1 MTSLWH
7 FCLLTLYK
15 GQNLSELKMKSFLK
29 NGKFFT
35 PVVIL
40 ISFLLG
46 GSARLPSVDEDDN
59 FYLSNYSTYSV
70 GDIAKVNL
78 YSYSRSDKDFNFRL
92 LKIIDPIKFFSFLDQ
107 NSSRYAF
114 DIWGKDKTLLLRYTS
129 LIKEWSHKPNI
140 LQNYY
145 SQEVNVGKID
155 DQGIYIVQAIRNDKV
170 GYCGVVVTNYAMVY
184 KNNQKQLLGFIADA
198 KSGDFIKNARFDFYQ
213 NGKSLGTKSADNDGL
228 LYVDLVELKGIENN
242 NLQLFGQAG
251 DEVILGDPYFYFNR
265 GKNEYLTAYI
275 YTQQPVYRPGQE
287 VNFKA
292 IFRNKKGNEIT
303 NVPETKFNISVKSP
317 KNKEVFS
324 GEAETNEFGSLSGSF
339 FLDENADLGYYSI
352 IFTKDG
358 ISYYGSFTVEEYK
371 KPEYKVNV
379 TTDKPQYATG
389 DKINAVV
396 SADYYFGS
404 SVKNANVQIN
414 IYRQNYWRPWWYWS
428 EWAWFYKGFRNDKF
442 FGGQQELI
450 YQQSGTLNESGKFE
464 FTYKVES
471 DKNYDYQYIIS
482 AQVTDASR
490 RAINGSTQTFVTRGS
505 FTISTSPEKYFYQ
518 QGKEVKIRVN
528 ASDFSDKPIQTD
540 FRVIVNYPD
549 DHKNVK
555 IKPQSDTIWAKTNE
569 AGSSVVKFIPEDN
582 RNGYFNYQVIAF
594 DEKEREIQASG
605 SFYVGDVNDY
615 YYQRTSAGLE
625 IITDKDSYDKG
636 DSLIAYVFL
645 PDNNQELLLTYE
657 TDKIISYKKLKPTN
671 NSFEIREKL
680 TDEFSP
686 SFNISISF
694 VKDRIFYQT
703 TKLVGVLAKDKFL
716 NISLIPSKKVY
727 KPGENAEYEILVKDY
742 LGNPVKNTEISFGI
756 IDESIYAI
764 KEDETQPIETFF
776 YSPQYSYLPTYN
788 SLQSGYFSSYSRPAT
803 YIDKNYFSYKQ
814 DSKTHKGRLIG
825 KIKIENEEKI
835 PDGLFVILTGEKYYY
850 TTKIDS
856 LGNYEIKNVAKGN
869 YELFLSAGI
878 GGMILIDKI
887 FVSGEKKLDLTLNES
902 QKQQLESMIAQNVG
916 GTSEENERGNVLG
929 RQDAALPM
937 VSEMKL
943 ADGLMKKEG
952 RDKSSYLQADV
963 RSNFVDALIWKA
975 HVVTDEYGKANV
987 KFKIPDNLTTWRA
1000 TVRGIT
1006 KQTDVGQ
1013 NVDKF
1018 ISRKD
1023 LLVRMETPR
1032 FFRQD
1037 DEVIISTIVH
1047 NYLSSSKTTKIE
1059 FTSDMLKLIGS
1070 KINSKDIH
1078 SDFGHKKVYEVKIPA
1093 NSELRID
1100 WKCKVDYP
1108 AGEATLKASALTDE
1122 ESDAMEVKVQII
1134 PNGIKVVDPL
1144 IADYPGDEVKE
1155 QIEFFIPADV
1165 DLRSANFSFTLN
1177 PSLAGTMLKSLDDL
1191 AGYPYGCVEQTMSR
1205 FLPTIIVANTFKE
1218 INVPF
1223 KSKTIDELPKYVE
1236 AGLKR
1241 LYDFQH
1247 SDGGWGWWTNDQS
1260 HPYMTAY
1267 VIYGMGLAKDAG
1279 YNINENVFNTGL
1291 NNLKSQII
1299 NAKPDIDETTLAYM
1313 LYSLSTAIKNQN
1325 FEKETYLEIID
1336 ILTRKNLK
1344 SYPLSLLAITLKNMN
1359 ELYRAKE
1366 LTAELLKQVNEE
1378 KSFAFWGGQEWHY
1391 NWQNDNV
1398 QGTAFAVKAL
1408 LNINGNSQ
1416 LISKAVNWL
1425 LKKKQGYSWRSTQE
1439 TAVVLFAL
1447 TDYLKITKELDP
1459 DYSVKVYLNGKQV
1472 AQKKFNPSDIYKEA
1486 KTFTFSDSDLKR
1498 GKNVISIEKSG
1509 KGKLYFS
1516 GVNEFFT
1523 ENISDIR
1530 NDNGFKIK
1538 REYYVLE
1545 TGEKDGRIIYFKKKF
1560 DGTITSGQDIFV
1572 KTFVES
1578 KSDNLDYFILEDML
1592 PSGFEVVKDMDKY
1605 FIDGENNYQTYYDY
1619 NYYEFLP
1626 WRWHY
1631 ADREYRD
1638 EKVAFFVTTCQSKME
1653 FSYIIKAQ
1661 IPGEYKIMPAQ
1672 GYLMYYPELN
1682 GFSEIVKVRVD
1693 DVK

>member
-1 MTSLWH
+1 
-7 FCLLTLYK
+7 
-15 GQNLSELKMKSFLK
+15 MKSFFNNKKL
-29 NGKFFT
+29 FI

-46 GSARLPSVDEDDN
+46 GSARLPLVDENNN

-70 GDIAKVNL
+70 GDLAKVNL
-78 YSYSRSDKDFNFRL
+78 YSYAKSDKAFNFRL
-92 LKIIDPIKFFSFLDQ
+92 LKVLDPIKFFSFLDQ

-129 LIKEWSHKPNI
+129 LVKEWSHKSKLSKNS
-140 LQNYY
+140 Y
-145 SQEVNVGKID
+145 SQEINVGKID
-155 DQGIYIVQAIRNDKV
+155 EPGIYIVQAIRNDKV

-184 KNNQKQLLGFIADA
+184 KNNQKQLLAFIADA
-198 KSGDFIKNARFDFYQ
+198 KSGNFINNALFDFYQ
-213 NGKSLGTKSADNDGL
+213 NGKYLSTKPSDNDGL
-228 LYVDLVELKGIENN
+228 LYVDLADFKRIENN
-242 NLQLFGQAG
+242 NIQLFGHAG
-251 DEVILGDPYFYFNR
+251 DEIILSDPYFYFNR

-292 IFRNKKGNEIT
+292 IFRHKKGNEIT
-303 NVPETKFNISVKSP
+303 NIPETKFNISVKSP

-324 GEAETNEFGSLSGSF
+324 GEAETNEFGSLSANF

-371 KPEYKVNV
+371 KPEYRVNV
-379 TTDKPQYATG
+379 VTDRNQYANG

-404 SVKNANVQIN
+404 PVKNANVQIN

-442 FGGQQELI
+442 FGSQQELI
-450 YQQSGTLNESGKFE
+450 YEQSGTLNDSGKFE

-528 ASDFSDKPIQTD
+528 TSDFSDKPVQTD
-540 FRVIVNYPD
+540 FRVIITYPQNTNE
-549 DHKNVK
+549 KTLTGA
-555 IKPQSDTIWAKTNE
+555 DTLYGKTNPG
-569 AGSSVVKFIPEDN
+569 GSAVVNFKPKSD
-582 RNGYFNYQVIAF
+582 RAGYFSYKVIAF
-594 DEKEREIQASG
+594 DEKEREIETSN
-605 SFYVGDVNDY
+605 SFFIGDYNSY
-615 YYQRTSAGLE
+615 YYQRTNAGLE
-625 IITDKDSYDKG
+625 IITDKEAYEKN

-645 PDNNQELLLTYE
+645 PNNNQELLLTYE
-657 TDKIISYKKLKPTN
+657 TDKIISYKKLKPVK

-680 TDEFSP
+680 TNEFSP
-686 SFNISISF
+686 SFNISVSF
-694 VKDRIFYQT
+694 IKDRMFYQT

-716 NISLIPSKKVY
+716 NITLSPSKQIY
-727 KPGENAEYEILVKDY
+727 KPGEQANYDIIVKDY
-742 LGNPVKNTEISFGI
+742 LGNPIKNTEVSFGI

-814 DSKTHKGRLIG
+814 DNKTYKGRVFG
-825 KIKIENEEKI
+825 KIKVENEAKI

-850 TTKIDS
+850 TSKVDS
-856 LGNYEIKNVAKGN
+856 LGEYEIKNVAKGN
-869 YELFLSAGI
+869 YELFLSAGN

-887 FVSGEKKLDLTLNES
+887 FISGEKKLDLTINEN
-902 QKQQLESMIAQNVG
+902 QKRQLKLMVAQNIG
-916 GTSEENERGNVLG
+916 GTSEENERGNILG
-929 RQDAALPM
+929 RQDAAFPM
-937 VSEMKL
+937 TSEMKL
-943 ADGLMKKEG
+943 ADGRTKKEG
-952 RDKSSYLQADV
+952 SDKSAYLQADV
-963 RSNFVDALIWKA
+963 RTNFVDALIWKA
-975 HVVTDEYGKANV
+975 HVVTDENGKAKV
-987 KFKIPDNLTTWRA
+987 EFKIPDNLTTWRT

-1006 KQTDVGQ
+1006 KQTEVGQ
-1013 NVDKF
+1013 KVDKF

-1023 LLVRMETPR
+1023 LLVRMEAPR

-1059 FTSDMLKLIGS
+1059 FTSDKLKLIAS
-1070 KINSKDIH
+1070 KINSNGFANAMFSSNKI
-1078 SDFGHKKVYEVKIPA
+1078 YEVEIPA

-1100 WKCKVDYP
+1100 WKCKVDHP
-1108 AGEATLKASALTDE
+1108 TGEAILKASALTNE
-1122 ESDAMEVKVQII
+1122 ESDAMEVKIQII
-1134 PNGIKVVDPL
+1134 PNGVKVIEPL
-1144 IADYPGDEVKE
+1144 AADYSLENVSENLEFTIPG
-1155 QIEFFIPADV
+1155 DV
-1165 DLRSANFSFTLN
+1165 DLRSAKFSFTLN
-1177 PSLAGTMLKSLDDL
+1177 PSLAGTVLKSLDDL
-1191 AGYPYGCVEQTMSR
+1191 VGYPYGCVEQTMSR
-1205 FLPTIIVANTFKE
+1205 FLPTIIVANTFNE
-1218 INVPF
+1218 INAPL
-1223 KSKTIDELPKYVE
+1223 KSKTIEELPKYVE

-1267 VIYGMGLAKDAG
+1267 VIYGMSLAKDAG
-1279 YNINENVFNTGL
+1279 YKINENVFNTGL

-1299 NAKPDIDETTLAYM
+1299 NAKSDIDETTLAYM
-1313 LYSLSTAIKNQN
+1313 LYSLSTAVKNRSI
-1325 FEKETYLEIID
+1325 EKDTYLEIIN
-1336 ILTRKNLK
+1336 ILTRKDLK
-1344 SYPLSLLAITLKNMN
+1344 SYPLSLLALTLNNMD
-1359 ELYRAKE
+1359 ELVRAKE
-1366 LTAELLKQVNEE
+1366 LTAKLLEQANEE
-1378 KSFAFWGGQEWHY
+1378 KSFTFWGGEEWHY
-1391 NWQNDNV
+1391 RWQNDNV
-1398 QGTAFAVKAL
+1398 QGTAFALKAL

-1416 LISKAVNWL
+1416 LISKAINWL
-1425 LKKKQGYSWRSTQE
+1425 LKKKQSYSWRSTQE
-1439 TAVVLFAL
+1439 TSVVLFAL
-1447 TDYLKITKELDP
+1447 TDYLKNTKELDP
-1459 DYSVKVYLNGKQV
+1459 DYSIKVFLNGKQV
-1472 AQKKFNPSDIYKEA
+1472 AQKEFNPSDIYKEA
-1486 KTFTFSDSDLKR
+1486 KTFTFSDSDLKK

-1509 KGKLYFS
+1509 RGKLYFS

-1530 NDNGFKIK
+1530 NDNGFRIK

-1592 PSGFEVVKDMDKY
+1592 PSGFEVVQDMDKY

-1682 GFSEIVKVRVD
+1682 GFSDFVNIKVN